1 MTFAEKILARKSGKE
16 RVEPGDIVTARPDIC
31 LSHDNTAAIAK
42 TFAKIGV
49 ERVFDPDRLVFIL
62 DHCTPAADS
71 KHAENHKTIREFVKA
86 HRVRNFYDINT
97 GICHQVLPEKGHVVP
112 GELVVGSDSHTTTHG
127 AFGALAIPIGR
138 SEMAATWATGELW
151 FRVPQTIKITL
162 AGSFLP
168 RVGAKDLILR
178 IIGDVGAAGA
188 DYRSVEFTGPLA
200 SAMTIPQ
207 RMTMCNMT
215 IEMGAKCGSFDL
227 DDTTRAW
234 LRGRVTKEYTEVHA
248 DPDAAC
254 EQLLT
259 YDASGLVPQ
268 VACPHRVD
276 NVKPV
281 GEVAGTR
288 IDQVVIGT
296 CTNGQL
302 EDLHAAAAIFKGRCK
317 ADRVRLLVFP
327 GSMETYR
334 AALDDGTLATFL
346 DGGALVLNPNC
357 GPCLGAHEG
366 ALASGEVCFSTTNR
380 NFKGR
385 MGNPDSEIY
394 LGSPATAAASAIRG
408 EIADPRDA

>member
-302 EDLHAAAAIFKGRCK
+302 EDLHAAAEILKGRSK
-317 ADRVRLLVFP
+317 ADGVRLLVFP

>member
-1 MTFAEKILARKSGKE
+1 MTFAEKILAQKSGEE
-16 RVEPGDIVTARPDIC
+16 RAEPGDIVTAQPDVC
-31 LSHDNTAAIAK
+31 LSHDNTAAISK

-49 ERVFDPDRLVFIL
+49 ERVFDPNRLVFIL

-71 KHAENHKTIREFVKA
+71 KHAENHKISREFANAQRIK
-86 HRVRNFYDINT
+86 NFYDINT

-112 GELVVGSDSHTTTHG
+112 GELIVGSDSHTTTHG

-151 FRVPQTIKITL
+151 FRVPHTIKITL
-162 AGSFLP
+162 EGSLP
-168 RVGAKDLILR
+168 HRVAAKDLILQ
-178 IIGDVGAAGA
+178 IIGDLGAAGA
-188 DYRSVEFTGPLA
+188 DYRAVEFSGPLA
-200 SAMTIPQ
+200 DAMTIPQ

-215 IEMGAKCGSFDL
+215 IEMGAKCGYFLCDQ
-227 DDTTRAW
+227 TTRDW
-234 LRGRVTKEYTEVHA
+234 LKGRVTREYTEVHA
-248 DPDAAC
+248 DPDAVY
-254 EQLLT
+254 ERVLT
-259 YDASGLVPQ
+259 YDASELVPQ

-281 GEVAGTR
+281 SEVAGTR

-302 EDLHAAAAIFKGRCK
+302 EDLHAAAEILKGRCK
-317 ADRVRLLVFP
+317 ADGVRLLVFP

-334 AALDDGTLATFL
+334 AALDDGTLATL
-346 DGGALVLNPNC
+346 VDAGALVLNPNC

-394 LGSPATAAASAIRG
+394 LGSPATAAASALRG
-408 EIADPRDA
+408 EIADPREA